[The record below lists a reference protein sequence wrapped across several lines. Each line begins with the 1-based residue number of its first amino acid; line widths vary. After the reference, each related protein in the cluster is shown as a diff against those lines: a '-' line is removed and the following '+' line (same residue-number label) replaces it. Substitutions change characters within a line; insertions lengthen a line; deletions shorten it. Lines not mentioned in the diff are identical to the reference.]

1 MILVKNLKL
10 KFTKEFYA
18 LYDINLNIKKGE
30 SVALLG
36 EKNSGK
42 TTLIRTLC
50 KLEKDYTG
58 EIYIKDIPLKKIDF
72 SVDIEMG
79 YVPVSP
85 IFLDKK
91 TVYENLKYVLKC
103 RKISTA
109 QIEEKINNLL
119 IEFNIEKLKDEKI
132 NKLTLFQKY
141 LVSLARLSL
150 RNLELV
156 LIDNIFEELNNNEK
170 ETIIEI
176 IKKYYLQNK
185 TTLVIATSSNDI
197 AKSLTKRIIKFKLG
211 SIEE

>member
-79 YVPVSP
+79 YVPVAP